1 MPKGI
6 TNVHIL
12 HILHEASQTMAFCL
26 WLFRCFRKQVVDV
39 VIATASWNQSLPSYE
54 LQTGDFGDKVS
65 IHLQGEKIILEPES
79 FVQNVPLYMAHSFSF
94 IIGTFISSSFIF
106 PNFASRVFN
115 FFSNARIVWIALSS
129 AHVEPANATKA
140 RMMFM
145 ILELTDQRTANKY
158 DILGEKSQVIGPNS
172 MASHLLTLAWMIM
185 KCHESWMYL
194 CIVNTEYCTWQSH
207 RRPHSG
213 ALQILWKGLNPSELW
228 ETQNVSSKPFQRL
241 EPWNL
246 PETNTLETL
255 WNLPNENLQRR
266 KPKPKTQ
273 IPRLEGKKTDKGK
286 ISETSA

>member
-26 WLFRCFRKQVVDV
+26 WLFSCFGKQVVDV

-65 IHLQGEKIILEPES
+65 IHLQGEKLILEPES
-79 FVQNVPLYMAHSFSF
+79 FVQTRKEERKSECPSLHGTLIF
-94 IIGTFISSSFIF
+94 IHVGTFISCSFIF

-140 RMMFM
+140 KMMFM

-158 DILGEKSQVIGPNS
+158 DILGEKSQVICP
-172 MASHLLTLAWMIM
+172 TAWHYTGMNN
-185 KCHESWMYL
+185 HEISWMYL
-194 CIVNTEYCTWQSH
+194 CIVNTARGDLTDFG
-207 RRPHSG
+207 RRE
-213 ALQILWKGLNPSELW
+213 ACKRNP
-228 ETQNVSSKPFQRL
+228 TDPNPFKHFGNPL
-241 EPWNL
+241 EPS
-246 PETNTLETL
+246 
-255 WNLPNENLQRR
+255 
-266 KPKPKTQ
+266 K
-273 IPRLEGKKTDKGK
+273 
-286 ISETSA
+286 